1 MFQSQAV
8 LPRLPMRTAAW
19 RLTRRFW
26 TVLLRHGVGPKKTDD
41 DLVNNVRAHL
51 ENSFV
56 VSLKDQVAAENGS
69 SHYQNMARVDGLLF
83 VVLRFIGY
91 LPTDR
96 WRIRPVDNRSCSS
109 CRPQ

>member
-1 MFQSQAV
+1 MFRLQAV
-8 LPRLPMRTAAW
+8 LPRPPMRTAAR

-56 VSLKDQVAAENGS
+56 VSLKDQVARGKRLQSLSEYVLESTSVS
-69 SHYQNMARVDGLLF
+69 SLLSSVLLVICRLIDGGF
-83 VVLRFIGY
+83 VR
-91 LPTDR
+91 
-96 WRIRPVDNRSCSS
+96 
-109 CRPQ
+109 

>member
-56 VSLKDQVAAENGS
+56 VSLKDQVARGKRLQSLSEYGS
-69 SHYQNMARVDGLLF
+69 SRRSPLCCPPFYWLLA
-83 VVLRFIGY
+83 
-91 LPTDR
+91 D
-96 WRIRPVDNRSCSS
+96 
-109 CRPQ
+109 